1 MANSRPGEARWR
13 WRRSLPEKRAETREK
28 EIDLPQKAGG
38 TWVLLGGTWRGTGR
52 RLGVTGWHCVMC
64 DVCSIHIHC
73 DVLTPPLTLLLALV
87 ETVGRV
93 LVRVDNPMIV
103 ARCLCSEASRG
114 FRRTA
119 MLPAQ
124 LLERF
129 SAQST
134 RASNYLASLYQR
146 DARAALAVCCC
157 SCCFGPARRGRSVG
171 LPRELELQN
180 LLRA

>member
-1 MANSRPGEARWR
+1 MSCRPVLPCQFCLDTELLARSSLR
-13 WRRSLPEKRAETREK
+13 TMLAHAAAAGASLRALLALRSLR
-28 EIDLPQKAGG
+28 Q
-38 TWVLLGGTWRGTGR
+38 VLADASAT
-52 RLGVTGWHCVMC
+52 RLGEVAR
-64 DVCSIHIHC
+64 
-73 DVLTPPLTLLLALV
+73 LTPPLTLLLALV
-87 ETVGRV
+87 ETVGHV
-93 LVRVDNPMIV
+93 LVRVDNPVIV

-134 RASNYLASLYQR
+134 RAYNYLASLYQS